1 MKKIFLSAILALT
14 FLMTGCTAVDKVTPL
29 ERAQMRTATMD
40 SEYRMTFKALM
51 TTLENEGYTI
61 ENTDMDSGLI
71 KASIMKNAVGKWDT
85 ILLGTTGINKKSLS
99 STVTKIN
106 SESTRVRINIREETE
121 THQGAYD
128 YSNVNEINDPFVYK
142 DLFNKLRVEIARYK
156 AMR

>member
-1 MKKIFLSAILALT
+1 MKKIFLVLSLALT
-14 FLMTGCTAVDKVTPL
+14 FLITGCSSVQTVTPL
-29 ERAQMRTATMD
+29 ERSQMRTATL
-40 SEYRMTFKALM
+40 EGNYRTTFKSVM

-85 ILLGTTGINKKSLS
+85 ILLGTTGVSKKSLS

-106 SESTRVRINIREETE
+106 NTTTRVRINIREETE
-121 THQGAYD
+121 THQGVYD
-128 YSNVNEINDPFVYK
+128 YSNVNEINDPLAYK
-142 DLFNKLRVEIARYK
+142 ELFNKLRVEIARCK

>member
-1 MKKIFLSAILALT
+1 MKKIFLSMILTLT
-14 FLMTGCTAVDKVTPL
+14 FLMVGCTAVETITPL

-40 SEYRMTFKALM
+40 SEYKMTFKALM

-61 ENTDMDSGLI
+61 ENTDMNSGLI

-85 ILLGTTGINKKSLS
+85 ILLGTTGVSKKSLS

-106 SESTRVRINIREETE
+106 DSATRVRINIRQETE

-128 YSNVNEINDPFVYK
+128 YSDVQEINDPFVYRE
-142 DLFNKLRVEIARYK
+142 LFNKLRVEIAR
-156 AMR
+156 

>member
-1 MKKIFLSAILALT
+1 MKKILLSAILALT
-14 FLMTGCTAVDKVTPL
+14 FLMVGCTSVETVTPL

-71 KASIMKNAVGKWDT
+71 KASIMKNAVDKWDR
-85 ILLGTTGINKKSLS
+85 LVGVTGVKKSALS
-99 STVTKIN
+99 STLTKIN

-128 YSNVNEINDPFVYK
+128 YSDVKEINDPFVYRG
-142 DLFNKLRVEIARYK
+142 LFNKLRVEIARYK

>member
-1 MKKIFLSAILALT
+1 MKKIILTIFIGLT
-14 FLMTGCTAVDKVTPL
+14 FLITGCTAVETITPL
-29 ERAQMRTATMD
+29 ERAQMRTVTVD

-85 ILLGTTGINKKSLS
+85 ILLGTTGVKKKSLS
-99 STVTKIN
+99 STLTKIN
-106 SESTRVRINIREETE
+106 KMSTRVRINIREETE

-128 YSNVNEINDPFVYK
+128 YSDVNEINDPFVYK
-142 DLFNKLRVEIARYK
+142 DLFNKLRVEIERYK